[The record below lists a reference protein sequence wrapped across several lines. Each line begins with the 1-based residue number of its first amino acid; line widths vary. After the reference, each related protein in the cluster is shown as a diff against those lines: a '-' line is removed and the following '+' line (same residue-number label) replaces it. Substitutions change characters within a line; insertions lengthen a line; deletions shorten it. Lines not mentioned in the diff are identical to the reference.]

1 MCLHCG
7 KVAIRRLV
15 PFCNWCHD
23 AIGAKVSSCMS
34 GVFNSYNS
42 LNKWPSQQQS
52 IEPINGHGRASG
64 RAVSLDGPSPWQE
77 SVLLWSVHQL
87 RPLICL
93 ITFLLIKYK
102 IDCHWRGLLAP
113 LCLPFSRLPLSLR
126 GLYPHFPSPISLRA
140 CLPVRGPESVVQTGT
155 C

>member
-1 MCLHCG
+1 MRGRGRAVVCLHLG
-7 KVAIRRLV
+7 KVAIGRLV
-15 PFCNWCHD
+15 PLCHSYPD

-52 IEPINGHGRASG
+52 IEPINGHERASG
-64 RAVSLDGPSPWQE
+64 RAVSLDGPSPWRE

-113 LCLPFSRLPLSLR
+113 LCLPSSRPPLPSLPSRTLS
-126 GLYPHFPSPISLRA
+126 PFPISY
-140 CLPVRGPESVVQTGT
+140 
-155 C
+155 